1 MISIYKDFDNPPKD
15 LLGDNPKITKAVKQ
29 ALYDLYH
36 GKCAYTEEKLDFEE
50 MEVAQ
55 YRPKSLYP
63 ALEFEWS
70 NLLPVSKKVNHL
82 SSHQFPIEGKQ
93 VDKKLLLIAKNRK
106 ADSACLLAEKP
117 LLLHPEVDTPENH
130 FYFLDET
137 LSSFTIRGKRTI
149 EILQLNHDSFK
160 LKRKV
165 IADSMASLVE
175 KMVLAVE
182 EKYALNDY
190 DSSRSEIWVDRNI
203 THKYLETIEPFLNQ
217 LNSFS
222 TLNKRFSYFVN
233 CYIEKQVLGIKQTVS
248 QVKSSSDAAK
258 ISADSRDIIELCV
271 HHLLNKDSY
280 LYKED
285 KTLHKLSFDDSKWV
299 KALPYAL
306 QDIHIK
312 KFHSINDLTINS
324 IPLNTK
330 WIFLTGENGQGKTLV
345 LQSIALVLSGEN
357 KLSNDQIKIDATLY
371 LGVIHRIRF
380 PRHIDWQNPFDR
392 PFFLPSG
399 DTSELV
405 SGSAHIR
412 DFAAYGSNRL
422 ALSGHTDAGSRSPAK
437 INKIDNLFSF
447 NNALYSIEEYLTN
460 IHNRPQFKSRYNAI
474 CSVLLELLPSVS
486 RIIIDDTQEKKRV
499 LYQEKTSDESL
510 SSPISLD
517 ALSTGNRSILAMVG
531 DMIIEFMLNKEVDNP
546 SDLEGIVLIDE
557 IDIHLHP
564 NWQKKFVQTLTRL
577 FPKIQFIASTHSPI
591 PLLGAPKETV
601 ILNVEKP
608 SSREGIKVRKLDIDV
623 TTLTP
628 NTILTSPIFG
638 FEGLSSIESED
649 QPRIYTQESYD
660 DVAFEKALK
669 ANLQKLADDDDLS
682 KYIIEKK

>member
-55 YRPKSLYP
+55 YRPVSLYP

-70 NLLPVSKKVNHL
+70 NLLPVSKQINILL
-82 SSHQFPIEGKQ
+82 SNNFPIDGEQ
-93 VDKKLLLIAKNRK
+93 VDEELLLNIENRK

-117 LLLHPEVDTPENH
+117 LLLHPEVDTTENH
-130 FYFLDET
+130 LTGDEELMGLTKKGTVTLTYLELDHKLLINKSDSNITSKIDAIIEELEQKLDSIYDTKDFPNKSRFKYPLSKKYQAALNPFLKELQFFTQKDKEYSYNALLYIKSILT
-137 LSSFTIRGKRTI
+137 RTGILGNSSVEQK
-149 EILQLNHDSFK
+149 LNK
-160 LKRKV
+160 LKIINIAYHSFVSTSHPNRKDWAKPLFPA
-165 IADSMASLVE
+165 IARLDIRHFHFIKKFTLP
-175 KMVLAVE
+175 
-182 EKYALNDY
+182 
-190 DSSRSEIWVDRNI
+190 NI
-203 THKYLETIEPFLNQ
+203 PIN
-217 LNSFS
+217 
-222 TLNKRFSYFVN
+222 
-233 CYIEKQVLGIKQTVS
+233 
-248 QVKSSSDAAK
+248 
-258 ISADSRDIIELCV
+258 
-271 HHLLNKDSY
+271 
-280 LYKED
+280 
-285 KTLHKLSFDDSKWV
+285 SKWV
-299 KALPYAL
+299 
-306 QDIHIK
+306 
-312 KFHSINDLTINS
+312 
-324 IPLNTK
+324 
-330 WIFLTGENGQGKTLV
+330 FLTGENATGKSLL
-345 LQSIALVLSGEN
+345 LQAIALGFLNEKDNILELNENTRIQLEINYKNTPLKLLLDNEFKYSDRTLFHNWCAYGTNRISISGNINATTQTPQKVNKTDSLFRDIGVLSNVE
-357 KLSNDQIKIDATLY
+357 AY
-371 LGVIHRIRF
+371 L
-380 PRHIDWQNPFDR
+380 
-392 PFFLPSG
+392 
-399 DTSELV
+399 
-405 SGSAHIR
+405 
-412 DFAAYGSNRL
+412 
-422 ALSGHTDAGSRSPAK
+422 
-437 INKIDNLFSF
+437 IN
-447 NNALYSIEEYLTN
+447 IEGKE
-460 IHNRPQFKSRYNAI
+460 QFKEKGNSIKR
-474 CSVLLELLPSVS
+474 LLIELLPS
-486 RIIIDDTQEKKRV
+486 IEEITIDNSKEKSVV
-499 LYQEKTSDESL
+499 LYREKAEDDSL
-510 SSPISLD
+510 MPPITFN
-517 ALSTGNRSILAMVG
+517 ALSAGNKSIIAMIG
-531 DMIIEFMLNKEVDNP
+531 DMVLDLSDSQNVNDL

-638 FEGLSSIESED
+638 FEGLSSVESED